1 MAEGNP
7 MLDSLGDLERG
18 SVALSFRFSRLIGPC
33 RGSLWRLGLLLLAIG
48 SFGCSSST
56 LQLYARPNSL
66 APSLAGSTVA
76 VLPSI
81 TFGGDP
87 VNGVIFDRANERVFR
102 DKLGMVRFIGPD
114 RVRNFVTQVPGAT
127 QALEEWSRSAEHR
140 RFFPGE
146 GSDLVLHDG
155 KKPLAGGVELKQK
168 VHFRSG
174 GGATAG
180 LMPDQ
185 IDPSWLGDLE
195 ADYLL
200 AGMSYTKYRQESG
213 IYALFGII
221 PFAGYSYGGPAD
233 VRAHY
238 AVYDRRTGQRI
249 WEAYVGVETGK
260 TSPGKWSKYPLDPRT
275 GPALAVAWILAND
288 FQDSLLRL
296 LAQDP
301 RFSEPAS
308 N

>member
-1 MAEGNP
+1 MSN
-7 MLDSLGDLERG
+7 D
-18 SVALSFRFSRLIGPC
+18 LSFRFFRLAGAKTGILLC
-33 RGSLWRLGLLLLAIG
+33 LGVAILAMG

-56 LQLYARPNSL
+56 LQLYARPNGL
-66 APSLAGSTVA
+66 APSLAGSSVA

-81 TFGGDP
+81 SFGGDP
-87 VNGVIFDRANERVFR
+87 VNAVIFDRANARVFR
-102 DKLGMVRFIGPD
+102 DKLRDVRFVGPE
-114 RVRNFVTQVPGAT
+114 RVRSFVAQVPGAT

-140 RFFPGE
+140 RFFPAE
-146 GSDLVLHDG
+146 GSNFVLHDG
-155 KKPLAGGVELKQK
+155 KKPLPSGVELKQK

-174 GGATAG
+174 GGASAN
-180 LMPDQ
+180 LLPAR
-185 IDPSWLGDLE
+185 IDPSWLGGLE

-200 AGMSYTKYRQESG
+200 ASMTYTKYRQESG

-221 PFAGYSYGGPAD
+221 PFAGYSYGGPAN

-238 AVYDRRTGQRI
+238 AIYDRNTGQRL

-275 GPALAVAWILAND
+275 GPALAAAWILASDIQN
-288 FQDSLLRL
+288 SLLRL
-296 LAQDP
+296 LSEDP
-301 RFSEPAS
+301 RRSDTAS

>member
-1 MAEGNP
+1 MVEVNRMP
-7 MLDSLGDLERG
+7 DSLGPDQRNVALPFRFLRLVEWQPG
-18 SVALSFRFSRLIGPC
+18 SV
-33 RGSLWRLGLLLLAIG
+33 WRLGLLILAIG

-56 LQLYARPNSL
+56 LQLYARPNGL
-66 APSLAGSTVA
+66 APSLSGSTVA

-87 VNGVIFDRANERVFR
+87 VNAVIFDRANERVFR
-102 DKLGMVRFIGPD
+102 DELGTVRFVEPD
-114 RVRNFVTQVPGAT
+114 RVRSFVSQVPGAT
-127 QALEEWSRSAEHR
+127 RALEEWSRSAKHR
-140 RFFPGE
+140 RFFPAE

-155 KKPLAGGVELKQK
+155 KKPLPGGVELKQK

-180 LMPDQ
+180 LLPDQ
-185 IDPSWLGDLE
+185 IDPNWLGDLE

-200 AGMSYTKYRQESG
+200 ASMSYTKYRQESG

-221 PFAGYSYGGPAD
+221 PFAGYSYGGPAN

-238 AVYDRRTGQRI
+238 AIYDRSTGRRL

-275 GPALAVAWILAND
+275 GPALAVAWILSSDIHDA
-288 FQDSLLRL
+288 LLRL

-301 RFSEPAS
+301 RLSDPATP
-308 N
+308 

>member
-1 MAEGNP
+1 MSV
-7 MLDSLGDLERG
+7 SLELERR
-18 SVALSFRFSRLIGPC
+18 SAALPSRFSSLIRPQP
-33 RGSLWRLGLLLLAIG
+33 GSLWRLGVMVLAIV

-56 LQLYARPNSL
+56 LQLYARPNGL

-87 VNGVIFDRANERVFR
+87 VNAVIFDRANARVFR
-102 DKLGMVRFIGPD
+102 DTLGTVRFVEPE
-114 RVRNFVTQVPGAT
+114 RVRSFVARVPGAT
-127 QALEEWSRSAEHR
+127 QALEEWSRSAQHR
-140 RFFPGE
+140 RFFPAE
-146 GSDLVLHDG
+146 GSDLVLHDS
-155 KKPLAGGVELKQK
+155 KKPLPGDVELKQK

-180 LMPDQ
+180 LLPDQ
-185 IDPSWLGDLE
+185 IDPNWLGDLD

-200 AGMSYTKYRQESG
+200 ASMSYTKYRQESG
-213 IYALFGII
+213 IYALFGVI

-233 VRAHY
+233 VRSHY
-238 AVYDRRTGQRI
+238 AVYDRRTGQRL
-249 WEAYVGVETGK
+249 WEAYIGVATSK

-275 GPALAVAWILAND
+275 GPALAVAWILSND
-288 FQDSLLRL
+288 FQDALLRL